1 MITNRNGIKS
11 LLLGTSLLA
20 GIASLAAFSGAYAQD
35 SDTIE
40 TVMVTGYRASLASST
55 MTKKQSVGFSDA
67 VFAEDIGKF
76 PDTNLAEALNRIPG
90 ITLSRD
96 INGEGVNISIRGLGT
111 NFTKITLNN
120 AQIAIAT
127 SGATDATNNNREV
140 DLNMFPSELF
150 TELQVDKS
158 PRAELLEGG
167 AAGNVNMRTRRP
179 FDNPGFHFT
188 YVAQGIDNTLS
199 NGLGG
204 NGALVVSDTWN
215 SSRAGEFGI
224 LVGITGR
231 RTYNYVEGWED
242 GNGGWDTPTINNA
255 TMCGSSSGCD
265 ITGSTESIGGNA
277 MSLPATIPSGVSI
290 PGYSAGDTVDAAM
303 LEALNPGMTTTRLGN
318 MLIPRMARSMYQRG
332 TRDRYNGVASF
343 EWRPNEN
350 MHFYLDM
357 IAGRQFNDLDRSDFG
372 LGFRSGNGA
381 QSMIMANTVTDA
393 NNVTLSSTLY
403 NAQFFLEARQYKE
416 NSDFFS
422 INPGMEWHVNDLL
435 EVDFQ
440 LNASRSHFLRD
451 SPTIMIVTCPSTA
464 TAIGCTA
471 PDGGVI
477 ADFDNSYRNY
487 PHITTN
493 IDVDDP
499 ANFQWSNGRVNLQA
513 EKRYTFTD
521 GAHLDVK
528 YGGERLAVKAG
539 AAWDDTYR
547 GIAAIDGSTDWAKM
561 TCGGGSSSTCSGSDG
576 SLIPRAELA
585 SYLGKGPNGFVSVN
599 YDKFKNASDYYAI
612 DHSAIASVSSRC
624 KDNTGS
630 YFATASMS
638 GTTSGCYEERVVG
651 LYAQMDGVF
660 AIGDRDLNYDLG
672 LRWVETHQS
681 IFSPVY
687 QSAETFTLFNGESR
701 SYNVYDFSNG
711 KHTYQA
717 FLPSASLVYHVTDD
731 FLVRASVSR
740 TMTRPNVST
749 MISAVSFSAPEAA
762 SAGVGNPG
770 LKPYFSNNIDLGFEY
785 YTGGEGYFSLAA
797 FRKGISGFTTSQ
809 TVTKTF
815 GYLAP
820 WGITWD
826 TLSETQQ
833 ANLTARWGCNS
844 QATCAT
850 AAEVSVTEQINA
862 SGMETIN
869 GLEIGYVQPL
879 DFLLEKYGA
888 PGFGMTANVTIV
900 DQSSSGSAAV
910 HATGV
915 APYTFNL
922 TGYYDHDGIMARL
935 SYVYSARTYNSGSN
949 VQNVCLPNTTVSI
962 SGCPEGAYLF
972 ASPYGQADFSSSM
985 KLSHLVGEVPSDP
998 ELTFSIQN
1006 LFNAKQRSY
1015 FQWENA
1021 THSYYQKGMTVMFG
1035 VHGTF

>member
-1 MITNRNGIKS
+1 MKT

-35 SDTIE
+35 ANTIE

-111 NFTKITLNN
+111 NFTKITLND

-179 FDNPGFHFT
+179 FDNPGFHLT

-215 SSRAGEFGI
+215 GSRAGEFGV

-231 RTYNYVEGWED
+231 RTYNYVKGWED

-255 TMCGSSSGCD
+255 TLCGSANGCD
-265 ITGSTESIGGNA
+265 ISGSMVSIGGNA

-303 LEALNPGMTTTRLGN
+303 LETLNPGMTTTRLAN

-357 IAGRQFNDLDRSDFG
+357 IGGRQFNDLDRSDMG
-372 LGFRSGNGA
+372 LGFRSGNGSQA
-381 QSMIMANTVTDA
+381 MIPAKTTVDA
-393 NNVTLSSTLY
+393 NNVTLASTFY
-403 NAQFFLEARQYKE
+403 NAQFFLEARPYKE
-416 NSDFFS
+416 KGDFFS
-422 INPGMEWHVNDLL
+422 INPGMDWQVNDLL
-435 EVDFQ
+435 DVALQF
-440 LNASRSHFLRD
+440 NASRSHFTRD
-451 SPTIMIVTCPSTA
+451 SPSVFVVTCPSTA

-471 PDGGVI
+471 PAGGVV
-477 ADFDNSYRNY
+477 ADFVNAGSV
-487 PHITTN
+487 PTITTN
-493 IDVDDP
+493 IDLNNP
-499 ANFQWSNGRVNLQA
+499 ADFQWSNGRLNMQS
-513 EKRYTFTD
+513 EKRYTYTL
-521 GAHLDVK
+521 GSHLDVK
-528 YGGERLAVKAG
+528 YGGDKIAVKAG
-539 AAWDDTYR
+539 ASWDDIYR
-547 GIAAIDGSTDWAKM
+547 GIAAMDGTKAWSIVA
-561 TCGGGSSSTCSGSDG
+561 CGGGTSTTCSGAAG
-576 SLIPRAELA
+576 SLITQAKLA
-585 SYLGKGPNGFVSVN
+585 NYLAPGPDGFIKVDYDAFKADSQYNDIDSTGLSQVN
-599 YDKFKNASDYYAI
+599 
-612 DHSAIASVSSRC
+612 SRC
-624 KDNTGS
+624 KGTTGPYYSTSSNTG
-630 YFATASMS
+630 
-638 GTTSGCYEERVVG
+638 GTSGCYEERVIG
-651 LYAQMDGVF
+651 LYAQVDGVF
-660 AIGDRDLNYDLG
+660 NVGDRDLNYDVG

-681 IFSPVY
+681 IISPVVY
-687 QSAETFTLFNGESR
+687 STAGSYVYNNQTI
-701 SYNVYDFSNG
+701 SYNVYKFANA
-711 KHTYQA
+711 KNTYGA
-717 FLPSASLVYHVTDD
+717 FLPSASLVYHVADD

-740 TMTRPNVST
+740 TMTRPNVT
-749 MISAVSFSAPEAA
+749 NMISAVNFSSPEASTA
-762 SAGVGNPG
+762 SLGNPD
-770 LKPYFSNNIDLGFEY
+770 LKPYYSNNIDIGAEY
-785 YTGGEGYFSLAA
+785 YTGGEGYISATF

-809 TVTKTF
+809 SILKPF
-815 GYLAP
+815 SYLST

-826 TLSETQQ
+826 TLTSTQQ
-833 ANLTARWGCNS
+833 ANIMARSSCTS
-844 QATCAT
+844 ADTCQNASIT
-850 AAEVSVTEQINA
+850 VTQQQNA

-869 GLEIGYVQPL
+869 GIELGYVQPF
-879 DFLLEKYGA
+879 DFLLEQYGVK
-888 PGFGMTANVTIV
+888 GLGVTANVTIV
-900 DQSSSGSAAV
+900 DQSSSGSASV
-910 HATGV
+910 HAQGV
-915 APYTFNL
+915 APYTFNV
-922 TGYYDHDGIMARL
+922 TGYYENNGIMARL
-935 SYVYSARTYNSGSN
+935 SYVYTARVYSSDSY
-949 VQNVCLPNTTVSI
+949 VQNVCMMALP
-962 SGCPEGAYLF
+962 SGIASSKTCSTGAYLYG
-972 ASPYGQADFSSSM
+972 SPYGQADFSSSV
-985 KLSHLVGEVPSDP
+985 KLSKFFGDIPSDP
-998 ELTFSIQN
+998 EVVFNIQN
-1006 LFNAKQRSY
+1006 VFNAKQTSY
-1015 FQWENA
+1015 FQYENA
-1021 THSYYQKGMTVMFG
+1021 NHSYYQKGQTYMFG
-1035 VHGTF
+1035 LHGTF